1 MPNCDINHHGSAVSN
16 EAARLIE
23 CFQVSEKDRKLRY
36 VNYLGDGDSKSFLEI
51 SELDIYPKT
60 SKKS

>member
-1 MPNCDINHHGSAVSN
+1 MPNCDINHHGSAVSKK
-16 EAARLIE
+16 AARLTDRKL
-23 CFQVSEKDRKLRY
+23 SEKDRKLRY